1 MEMAAAFPC
10 EPALD
15 LHVSDENLAVGK
27 VERFDAENQKAV
39 TRGLREVILGKIL
52 GEIRG
57 KRGGRRVVVA
67 GHHAI
72 LHRGT
77 IGNSKPQL
85 KLSETERERKS
96 SGWNVEGLKGA
107 LCVSCSHGH
116 GPPAPVLLEPPAGC
130 HFGLHYAGRD
140 RWRCPVA
147 VASYCCCLVW
157 C

>member
-1 MEMAAAFPC
+1 MRTCF
-10 EPALD
+10 LD

-39 TRGLREVILGKIL
+39 TRGLREEILGKIL

-77 IGNSKPQL
+77 HSE
-85 KLSETERERKS
+85 LSALGREI
-96 SGWNVEGLKGA
+96 
-107 LCVSCSHGH
+107 SH
-116 GPPAPVLLEPPAGC
+116 VT
-130 HFGLHYAGRD
+130 F
-140 RWRCPVA
+140 
-147 VASYCCCLVW
+147 LV
-157 C
+157 

>member
-1 MEMAAAFPC
+1 MRTCF
-10 EPALD
+10 LD

-72 LHRGT
+72 LHRGSLVV
-77 IGNSKPQL
+77 IL
-85 KLSETERERKS
+85 VRYYSEWS
-96 SGWNVEGLKGA
+96 CGLGSDPSRSA
-107 LCVSCSHGH
+107 HV
-116 GPPAPVLLEPPAGC
+116 
-130 HFGLHYAGRD
+130 
-140 RWRCPVA
+140 
-147 VASYCCCLVW
+147 
-157 C
+157 